1 MDINRENNKQAIDT
15 AIHEILKQ
23 KVKEGIIVSYKV
35 IDRILPS
42 YGEESKEE
50 TEIIITFPKN
60 PNCHN
65 NYSISKEYLLYRAR
79 ASSTLKEAID
89 KWIGEAQSSMQYHQD
104 MAEAAK
110 GFNEDELDF
119 LKALAEQ
126 AVIWIGSR
134 NDEGLA
140 EQVLKKIKLMRS
152 IRGLHS
158 NISYLQYEDLKR

>member
-1 MDINRENNKQAIDT
+1 MDINKESNKQAINT

-23 KVKEGIIVSYKV
+23 KVKDGILVSYDC
-35 IDRILPS
+35 IDRIIPS
-42 YGEESKEE
+42 FGEDSKEE

-89 KWIGEAQSSMQYHQD
+89 RWIFEAQASMQYHQD

-119 LKALAEQ
+119 LKTLAEQ
-126 AVIWIGSR
+126 AVLWIGTR
-134 NDEGLA
+134 NDDGLA
-140 EQVLKKIKLMRS
+140 EQVLRKIKLMRS
-152 IRGLHS
+152 IKGLHS